1 MRKQQHIQ
9 VQSTQKTS
17 LSLQIN
23 ITTFTVVVHFVQ
35 FNIVLSY
42 PANIYVAEMFYQ
54 ILYFNLHTFYFFI
67 SLQIFVIKNS
77 CMINI
82 RNNVTVGYGKDTL
95 FFIYI

>member
-1 MRKQQHIQ
+1 MRKEQHIQ

-17 LSLQIN
+17 LSFQIN
-23 ITTFTVVVHFVQ
+23 ITTFTVVHFVQ

-42 PANIYVAEMFYQ
+42 PANINVAEMLYQ

-82 RNNVTVGYGKDTL
+82 RNNVMVGYGKDTL